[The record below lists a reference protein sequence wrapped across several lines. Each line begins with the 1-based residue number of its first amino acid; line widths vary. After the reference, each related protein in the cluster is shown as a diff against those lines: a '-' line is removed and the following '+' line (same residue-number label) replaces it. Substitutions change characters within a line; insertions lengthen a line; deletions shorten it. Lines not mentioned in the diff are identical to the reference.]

1 MNIDFATKADID
13 KVEADI
19 IATQADIAEIKEAIS
34 SLMFLVKKLA
44 KDTKSSDV
52 ITIADICSIKGISR
66 TQLTLREQYLM
77 PNNGMSDYPDGIK
90 RWNISTFEAWEKI
103 PISQRKEAWEQS
115 LRRRK

>member
-13 KVEADI
+13 KVEAGI

-52 ITIADICSIKGISR
+52 ITIADI
-66 TQLTLREQYLM
+66 
-77 PNNGMSDYPDGIK
+77 
-90 RWNISTFEAWEKI
+90 
-103 PISQRKEAWEQS
+103 
-115 LRRRK
+115 

>member
-1 MNIDFATKADID
+1 
-13 KVEADI
+13 
-19 IATQADIAEIKEAIS
+19 
-34 SLMFLVKKLA
+34 
-44 KDTKSSDV
+44 
-52 ITIADICSIKGISR
+52 
-66 TQLTLREQYLM
+66 M